1 MLVRGYLSKGEE
13 KWPRGAEV
21 IGSGEYK
28 EKLGRREKQGYSVGQ
43 KKKNML
49 GLELSLKV
57 KGRTDFSRKVGR
69 K

>member
-13 KWPRGAEV
+13 KWPTGAEV

-49 GLELSLKV
+49 GV
-57 KGRTDFSRKVGR
+57 RTIVESKRKN
-69 K
+69 